1 LKRVLGQR
9 VFYSRQRRASNI
21 LMPEL
26 KVVAELVGDSLQD
39 KFCLLGDFGADAVT
53 GEDREV
59 EKHAA

>member
-9 VFYSRQRRASNI
+9 VFYSRQCRASNI
-21 LMPEL
+21 LIPEL
-26 KVVAELVGDSLQD
+26 KVVAELVGDNSQD
-39 KFCLLGDFGADAVT
+39 KYCLLGDFGADAVT